1 MEQANQSCRG
11 FCSKSILK
19 LDPFSQE
26 VEILFENNRRKLQT
40 HCGVVF
46 CFIMVSILISFA
58 GFKSVQ
64 MFEYRYVHLQE
75 PLYDDHFEPEYVF
88 KPQEIG
94 FKLAFGVIAYD
105 NTSS

>member
-1 MEQANQSCRG
+1 
-11 FCSKSILK
+11 
-19 LDPFSQE
+19 
-26 VEILFENNRRKLQT
+26 
-40 HCGVVF
+40 
-46 CFIMVSILISFA
+46 
-58 GFKSVQ
+58 

-94 FKLAFGVIAYD
+94 FSLAFGVIAYD